1 MDISK
6 ILDKENI
13 PHINT
18 LSPLSLAFLGDS
30 VYEMFVRTKI
40 LSMGNRPANELHK
53 IAVGYVKAKAQ
64 ATAGHKI
71 LEILTEEETDI
82 YKRGRN
88 TNIHTVP
95 KNADMADYRH
105 ATALEALVGYLYLKG
120 DVERMI
126 KLISLGVQKAEVT
139 L

>member
-1 MDISK
+1 MDIKSVLSK
-6 ILDKENI
+6 EQI
-13 PHINT
+13 PEINT
-18 LSPLSLAFLGDS
+18 LSPLTLAFIGDS
-30 VYEMFVRTKI
+30 VYEMFIRTKI

-64 ATAGHKI
+64 AQAAHKI
-71 LEILTEEETDI
+71 LDLLTDQELQI

-105 ATALEALVGYLYLKG
+105 ATALEALVGYLYIKG
-120 DVERMI
+120 EEDRLEEI
-126 KLISLGVQKAEVT
+126 LNLAFDT
-139 L
+139 LS

>member
-1 MDISK
+1 MDINSILSK
-6 ILDKENI
+6 EEI
-13 PHINT
+13 PEINT
-18 LSPLSLAFLGDS
+18 LSPLTLAFLGDS
-30 VYEMFVRTKI
+30 VYEMFIRTKI
-40 LSMGNRPANELHK
+40 LAQGNRPANELHK

-64 ATAGHKI
+64 ATAAHKI
-71 LEILTEEETDI
+71 LDTLSEDELAI

-120 DVERMI
+120 EDKRLKEI
-126 KLISLGVQKAEVT
+126 LNLAFDSLS
-139 L
+139 

>member
-1 MDISK
+1 MDINSLLSK
-6 ILDKENI
+6 EQI
-13 PHINT
+13 PEINT
-18 LSPLSLAFLGDS
+18 LSPLTLAFIGDS

-40 LSMGNRPANELHK
+40 LSQGNRPANELHK

-64 ATAGHKI
+64 AEAAHKI
-71 LEILTEEETDI
+71 LDTLSEDELEI

-105 ATALEALVGYLYLKG
+105 ATALEALVGYLYIKGEEERLLKILNLAF
-120 DVERMI
+120 D
-126 KLISLGVQKAEVT
+126 T
-139 L
+139 LS

>member
-1 MDISK
+1 MDINSILSNEK
-6 ILDKENI
+6 IPE
-13 PHINT
+13 INT
-18 LSPLSLAFLGDS
+18 LSPLTLAFLGDS

-40 LSMGNRPANELHK
+40 LSMGNRPTNELHK

-64 ATAGHKI
+64 AQAAHKI
-71 LEILTEEETDI
+71 LETLSEEETEI

-105 ATALEALVGYLYLKG
+105 ATALEALIGYLYIKG
-120 DVERMI
+120 DEERLSEI
-126 KLISLGVQKAEVT
+126 LNLAFDELS
-139 L
+139 

>member
-1 MDISK
+1 MDINK
-6 ILDKENI
+6 ILDKDNI
-13 PHINT
+13 PEINT
-18 LSPLSLAFLGDS
+18 LSPLTLAFLGDS
-30 VYEMFVRTKI
+30 VYEMFIRTKI

-64 ATAGHKI
+64 AIAAH
-71 LEILTEEETDI
+71 EIFEVLTEEEKDI

-120 DVERMI
+120 EDGRLYEI
-126 KLISLGVQKAEVT
+126 LNIAFET
-139 L
+139 LSRS

>member
-1 MDISK
+1 MDIKSV
-6 ILDKENI
+6 LQKEEI
-13 PHINT
+13 PKLNT
-18 LSPLSLAFLGDS
+18 LSPLALAFLGDS

-40 LSMGNRPANELHK
+40 LSGGNRPANELHK

-64 ATAGHKI
+64 ANAAHKI
-71 LEILTEEETDI
+71 LDMLTDDELTI

-105 ATALEALVGYLYLKG
+105 ATALETLIGYLYLKG
-120 DVERMI
+120 EEERLKKI
-126 KLISLGVQKAEVT
+126 LNAAFDSLS
-139 L
+139 

>member
-1 MDISK
+1 MDINK
-6 ILDKENI
+6 ILDKDKI
-13 PHINT
+13 PELNT
-18 LSPLSLAFLGDS
+18 LSPLTLAFLGDS

-40 LSMGNRPANELHK
+40 LAAGNRPANELHK

-64 ATAGHKI
+64 AIAAHKI

-105 ATALEALVGYLYLKG
+105 ATALEALIGYLYLKG
-120 DVERMI
+120 EDARLHEI
-126 KLISLGVQKAEVT
+126 LNIAFDT
-139 L
+139 LSRS

>member
-1 MDISK
+1 MDINK

-13 PHINT
+13 PEKNT
-18 LSPLSLAFLGDS
+18 LSPLTLAFLGDS
-30 VYEMFVRTKI
+30 VYEMFIRTKI
-40 LSMGNRPANELHK
+40 LAMGNRPANQLHK

-64 ATAGHKI
+64 ATAAHKI
-71 LEILTEEETDI
+71 LEILTEEETEI

-105 ATALEALVGYLYLKG
+105 ATALEALIGYLYLKG
-120 DVERMI
+120 DEERMLEI
-126 KLISLGVQKAEVT
+126 LNLAFDT
-139 L
+139 LS

>member
-1 MDISK
+1 MDINK
-6 ILDKENI
+6 ILDKDKI
-13 PHINT
+13 PQINT
-18 LSPLSLAFLGDS
+18 LSPLTLAFLGDS

-40 LSMGNRPANELHK
+40 LEMGNRPANELHK

-64 ATAGHKI
+64 AEAAHKI
-71 LEILTEEETDI
+71 LEILDEAETEI

-105 ATALEALVGYLYLKG
+105 ATALEALIGYLYLKG
-120 DVERMI
+120 DESRLNEI
-126 KLISLGVQKAEVT
+126 LNLAFDSLS
-139 L
+139 

>member
-1 MDISK
+1 MDINSILSK
-6 ILDKENI
+6 EEI
-13 PHINT
+13 PEINT
-18 LSPLSLAFLGDS
+18 LSPLTLAFLGDS

-40 LSMGNRPANELHK
+40 LSSGNRPANELHK

-64 ATAGHKI
+64 ATAAHKI
-71 LEILTEEETDI
+71 LDTLSDEELSI

-105 ATALEALVGYLYLKG
+105 ATALEALIGYLYLRG
-120 DVERMI
+120 EEERLSEI
-126 KLISLGVQKAEVT
+126 LNIAFDSLS
-139 L
+139 

>member
-1 MDISK
+1 MDINTV
-6 ILDKENI
+6 LDKENK
-13 PHINT
+13 PEINT
-18 LSPLSLAFLGDS
+18 LSPLALAFLGDS
-30 VYEMFVRTKI
+30 VYEMFIRTKI

-64 ATAGHKI
+64 AVAGHKI

-120 DVERMI
+120 DEERLHEI
-126 KLISLGVQKAEVT
+126 LNIAFET
-139 L
+139 LS

>member
-1 MDISK
+1 MDINSILSK
-6 ILDKENI
+6 EQI
-13 PHINT
+13 PEINT
-18 LSPLSLAFLGDS
+18 LSPLTLAFLGDS

-64 ATAGHKI
+64 ATAAHKI
-71 LEILTEEETDI
+71 LDTLSEEETEI

-105 ATALEALVGYLYLKG
+105 ATALEALIGYLYLKG
-120 DVERMI
+120 DESRLNEI
-126 KLISLGVQKAEVT
+126 LNLAFET
-139 L
+139 LS

>member
-1 MDISK
+1 MDINK
-6 ILDKENI
+6 ILDKDKI
-13 PHINT
+13 PELNT
-18 LSPLSLAFLGDS
+18 LSPLTLAFLGDS

-40 LSMGNRPANELHK
+40 LAAGNRPANELHK

-64 ATAGHKI
+64 AIAAHKI

-105 ATALEALVGYLYLKG
+105 ATALEALIGYLYLKG
-120 DVERMI
+120 EDARLHEI
-126 KLISLGVQKAEVT
+126 LNIAFET
-139 L
+139 LSHD

>member
-1 MDISK
+1 MNINSVLSK
-6 ILDKENI
+6 EEI
-13 PHINT
+13 PEINT
-18 LSPLSLAFLGDS
+18 LSPLTLAFLGDS
-30 VYEMFVRTKI
+30 VYEMFVRAKI

-64 ATAGHKI
+64 ATAAHKI
-71 LEILTEEETDI
+71 LDTLTEAELEI

-105 ATALEALVGYLYLKG
+105 ATALEALIGYLYIKG
-120 DVERMI
+120 EEERLYKI
-126 KLISLGVQKAEVT
+126 LNLAFDELS
-139 L
+139 

>member
-1 MDISK
+1 MDINS
-6 ILDKENI
+6 LLQKEEI
-13 PHINT
+13 PEINT

-30 VYEMFVRTKI
+30 VYEMFIRTKI
-40 LSMGNRPANELHK
+40 LSGGNRPANELHK

-64 ATAGHKI
+64 SNAAHKI
-71 LEILTEEETDI
+71 FDMLTEEELTI

-105 ATALEALVGYLYLKG
+105 ATALETLIGYLYLKG
-120 DVERMI
+120 DNER
-126 KLISLGVQKAEVT
+126 LLQLLNVAFDSLS
-139 L
+139 